1 MRFAVA
7 ARGANALAFASTLA
21 LLAACAGTGTGTARD
36 GELKTA
42 SDQTAPEKRA
52 SIRVQLAVGYYQEGK
67 YEIAL
72 DEVKQALAAAPGYAD
87 AYGLRALIYTSMG
100 QFALADENHRHALR
114 LQPGNPEFENN
125 YGTFLC
131 QSLNKP
137 AEALSHF
144 DAALRNPAYQTP
156 VSALVNAGVCS
167 IKSRNLDAAER
178 YLLEA
183 LRLNPALPAV
193 NAGLARVYHE
203 RRDLQRAG
211 FFVNRLIETARIET
225 LPADALW
232 LALRVQRKLGE
243 RTHEATL
250 AAQLRRRFPGSPEY
264 AAFERGAFDE

>member
-1 MRFAVA
+1 MKFAVT
-7 ARGANALAFASTLA
+7 ALALASTLFLA
-21 LLAACAGTGTGTARD
+21 LSGCATTGAGGGTGGD

-42 SDQTAPEKRA
+42 SDQTAVEKRA

-67 YEIAL
+67 HEIAL
-72 DEVKQALAAAPGYAD
+72 DEVKQALAADPNYAD

-114 LQPGNPEFENN
+114 LEPGNPEFANN

-131 QSLNKP
+131 QSVNKP
-137 AEALSHF
+137 LDALRHF
-144 DAALRNPAYQTP
+144 DAALKNPAYQTP
-156 VSALVNAGVCS
+156 LSALVNAGACS
-167 IKSRNLDAAER
+167 IKNRNLDAAER

-193 NAGLARVYHE
+193 NAGLARVYFE
-203 RRDLQRAG
+203 RRDMQRAG
-211 FFVNRLIETARIET
+211 FFVSRLIETARIDA

-232 LALRVQRKLGE
+232 LAMRVKRKLGD
-243 RTHEATL
+243 RTLDATL